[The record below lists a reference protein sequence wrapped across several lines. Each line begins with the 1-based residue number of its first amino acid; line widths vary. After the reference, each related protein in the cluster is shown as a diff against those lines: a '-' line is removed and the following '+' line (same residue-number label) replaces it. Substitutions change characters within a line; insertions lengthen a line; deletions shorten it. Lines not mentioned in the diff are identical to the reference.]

1 MHSAAL
7 SARQPCGR
15 QRVCLRALGW
25 NAPMECSYVQG
36 RPDTVV
42 EATLT
47 HATLWRT
54 FQSSRRTQTGGAM
67 GEQGYCPQA

>member
-7 SARQPCGR
+7 SARQPRGR
-15 QRVCLRALGW
+15 QRVCLRALGL
-25 NAPMECSYVQG
+25 NAPVDCSYVQR

-42 EATLT
+42 EAALT

-54 FQSSRRTQTGGAM
+54 FRSCRRTQTGGAM
-67 GEQGYCPQA
+67 GKQGYCPQA